1 MVQMSI
7 LNIISIQICLLKA
20 RGEDYLENLV
30 DHTYDMADLL
40 QNKVEERK
48 NFRLG
53 KEIDQSYQNKSKELY
68 LPSKLICKCSFLVLN
83 NFHC

>member
-1 MVQMSI
+1 MPI
-7 LNIISIQICLLKA
+7 FNIIRIQIYLIKA

-30 DHTYDMADLL
+30 DHTFDMADLL

-53 KEIDQSYQNKSKELY
+53 MEIDQSYKIKSKESSL
-68 LPSKLICKCSFLVLN
+68 LLG
-83 NFHC
+83 

>member
-1 MVQMSI
+1 MSI
-7 LNIISIQICLLKA
+7 LNIISIQIYLLKA

-53 KEIDQSYQNKSKELY
+53 KEID
-68 LPSKLICKCSFLVLN
+68 
-83 NFHC
+83 